1 MGSVVWRVGKRSFFM
16 LYDYG
21 KGLAA
26 QFWVGIER
34 QGPLEMDPRFQI
46 PPYMGH
52 KGWMASRSRRQD
64 LTIAMSRAARVR
76 RSRVIGISLRGA
88 PSRRSTRNTRVA

>member
-1 MGSVVWRVGKRSFFM
+1 MGAVVWRTRKRSFAM

-34 QGPLEMDPRFQI
+34 QGPLEMDPRFTI

-52 KGWMASRSRRQD
+52 NGWMALD
-64 LTIAMSRAARVR
+64 LAKSI
-76 RSRVIGISLRGA
+76 
-88 PSRRSTRNTRVA
+88 

>member
-1 MGSVVWRVGKRSFFM
+1 M

-34 QGPLEMDPRFQI
+34 QGPLEMDPRLYD
-46 PPYMGH
+46 PARTWDTRA
-52 KGWMASRSRRQD
+52 GWRS
-64 LTIAMSRAARVR
+64 
-76 RSRVIGISLRGA
+76 ISQKI
-88 PSRRSTRNTRVA
+88 